1 MGRETED
8 AAERRR
14 LGGSRPAR
22 AGLTQSSAGLGV
34 RVSVGGPATHSPRRD
49 GRSLVS
55 PSQELVESKLHP
67 PRARPGIVPRTA
79 LVERLLESPAPVV
92 CVVAPPGYG
101 KTTVLAQWAERKG
114 QVGWVGVDQ
123 RDNDPTVLLTDI
135 AATLDRVEPLDP
147 ETIRSLASPGAAVA
161 AWRLGVGLLVFAGV
175 VTWQI
180 RAVLR
185 SRYPGLRAIEAL
197 AAAIPLFLLVFA
209 VAYLRMADADAG
221 AFSEPLS
228 RTDALY
234 FTITVF
240 STVGFGDITPKTD
253 LARVATMVQM
263 LGDLLVVGLVLHL
276 MVGAVKA
283 GLQRRAA
290 ASPSVS
296 DSSPQGP
303 AGPPA
308 KP

>member
-1 MGRETED
+1 MDPARGDSVIEQPVD
-8 AAERRR
+8 ALPAVAPRR
-14 LGGSRPAR
+14 LVVR
-22 AGLTQSSAGLGV
+22 ALLRASLTA
-34 RVSVGGPATHSPRRD
+34 
-49 GRSLVS
+49 
-55 PSQELVESKLHP
+55 
-67 PRARPGIVPRTA
+67 
-79 LVERLLESPAPVV
+79 
-92 CVVAPPGYG
+92 
-101 KTTVLAQWAERKG
+101 TVL
-114 QVGWVGVDQ
+114 V
-123 RDNDPTVLLTDI
+123 VLYFTLPITGSLDGS
-135 AATLDRVEPLDP
+135 AAL
-147 ETIRSLASPGAAVA
+147 
-161 AWRLGVGLLVFAGV
+161 RLVVGLLALAGV

-185 SRYPGLRAIEAL
+185 SPYPGLRAVEAL

-209 VAYLRMADADAG
+209 AAYVRMADADAG

-263 LGDLLVVGLVLHL
+263 LGDLLAVGLVLHL

-283 GLQRRAA
+283 GLQRRGA
-290 ASPSVS
+290 ASAGVP
-296 DSSPQGP
+296 DSSLGGDAGP
-303 AGPPA
+303 AA

>member
-1 MGRETED
+1 MQPAPGDSVIEQRVED
-8 AAERRR
+8 LQAGASRR
-14 LGGSRPAR
+14 LLVR
-22 AGLTQSSAGLGV
+22 ALLRASLTA
-34 RVSVGGPATHSPRRD
+34 
-49 GRSLVS
+49 
-55 PSQELVESKLHP
+55 
-67 PRARPGIVPRTA
+67 
-79 LVERLLESPAPVV
+79 
-92 CVVAPPGYG
+92 
-101 KTTVLAQWAERKG
+101 TVL
-114 QVGWVGVDQ
+114 V
-123 RDNDPTVLLTDI
+123 VLYFTLPLTGSLDGS
-135 AATLDRVEPLDP
+135 AAL
-147 ETIRSLASPGAAVA
+147 
-161 AWRLGVGLLVFAGV
+161 RLMVGLLALAGV

-185 SRYPGLRAIEAL
+185 SRYPGLRAVEAL
-197 AAAIPLFLLVFA
+197 AAAISLFLLVFA
-209 VAYLRMADADAG
+209 AAYLRMADADAG

-228 RTDALY
+228 RTGALY

-290 ASPSVS
+290 ASAGVP
-296 DSSPQGP
+296 DSPHPGDAGP
-303 AGPPA
+303 AT

>member
-1 MGRETED
+1 MIEQELEELPAG
-8 AAERRR
+8 ASRR
-14 LGGSRPAR
+14 LVVRGLLR
-22 AGLTQSSAGLGV
+22 ASLTA
-34 RVSVGGPATHSPRRD
+34 
-49 GRSLVS
+49 
-55 PSQELVESKLHP
+55 
-67 PRARPGIVPRTA
+67 
-79 LVERLLESPAPVV
+79 
-92 CVVAPPGYG
+92 
-101 KTTVLAQWAERKG
+101 TVL
-114 QVGWVGVDQ
+114 V
-123 RDNDPTVLLTDI
+123 VLYFTLPLTGSLDGS
-135 AATLDRVEPLDP
+135 AALL
-147 ETIRSLASPGAAVA
+147 LVA
-161 AWRLGVGLLVFAGV
+161 GLLVFAGV
-175 VTWQI
+175 ITWQV

-209 VAYLRMADADAG
+209 TAYLRMADADAG

-283 GLQRRAA
+283 GLQRRGA
-290 ASPSVS
+290 ASAGSPEPS
-296 DSSPQGP
+296 DGGDGGP
-303 AGPPA
+303 VANS
-308 KP
+308 

>member
-1 MGRETED
+1 VIEQRVENPPVLVP
-8 AAERRR
+8 RR
-14 LGGSRPAR
+14 LVVR
-22 AGLTQSSAGLGV
+22 ALLRA
-34 RVSVGGPATHSPRRD
+34 SVT
-49 GRSLVS
+49 
-55 PSQELVESKLHP
+55 
-67 PRARPGIVPRTA
+67 
-79 LVERLLESPAPVV
+79 
-92 CVVAPPGYG
+92 
-101 KTTVLAQWAERKG
+101 
-114 QVGWVGVDQ
+114 
-123 RDNDPTVLLTDI
+123 PTVLVVLYFTLPITGSLDGS
-135 AATLDRVEPLDP
+135 AAT
-147 ETIRSLASPGAAVA
+147 
-161 AWRLGVGLLVFAGV
+161 RLVVGLLAFAGV
-175 VTWQI
+175 VTWQV

-209 VAYLRMADADAG
+209 AAYLRMADADAG

-234 FTITVF
+234 FTVTVF
-240 STVGFGDITPKTD
+240 ATVGFGDITPKAD

-290 ASPSVS
+290 ASAGVP
-296 DSSPQGP
+296 DSSPQGD
-303 AGPPA
+303 AGPAA